1 MEKIPYSHESR
12 MNFNKIKV
20 SCWYP
25 SNLIE
30 PVKVNKN
37 IFKRDKFELNKYE
50 KEEQEKIMKKR
61 QEKINKLNNET
72 ENIKNDPVKK
82 LSAENDDMSYI
93 PRLFPLYRSHF
104 SNNIY

>member
-1 MEKIPYSHESR
+1 
-12 MNFNKIKV
+12 
-20 SCWYP
+20 
-25 SNLIE
+25 
-30 PVKVNKN
+30 
-37 IFKRDKFELNKYE
+37 
-50 KEEQEKIMKKR
+50 MKKR
-61 QEKINKLNNET
+61 QEKINKLNYET